1 MLGPPPPS
9 PFDPSPLRVAADL
22 RRRGIEPEDS
32 GYLPVRH
39 GIWIPKGVWTSLSYD
54 HRYAAF
60 VHGTA
65 VSCDPSKPPLFSH
78 ESAAVLWGLPRI
90 EPWPKTCHV
99 TYVGRQV
106 RSSGLIQRHT
116 SERADER
123 RLHGL
128 RVTSPAKTIVDLCA
142 TGSWP
147 TALAAA
153 DHALR
158 HELCTHAELIAEVG
172 NLEAGSPG
180 IVMARLVRDLA
191 DPLSMSPGESL
202 SRAQMFVLNIPRPRL
217 QISHEDGVGLIG
229 VVDFDWSGVVGEFG
243 RCQAV

>member
-1 MLGPPPPS
+1 M
-9 PFDPSPLRVAADL
+9 
-22 RRRGIEPEDS
+22 
-32 GYLPVRH
+32 
-39 GIWIPKGVWTSLSYD
+39 
-54 HRYAAF
+54 
-60 VHGTA
+60 
-65 VSCDPSKPPLFSH
+65 
-78 ESAAVLWGLPRI
+78 
-90 EPWPKTCHV
+90 
-99 TYVGRQV
+99 
-106 RSSGLIQRHT
+106 
-116 SERADER
+116 
-123 RLHGL
+123 
-128 RVTSPAKTIVDLCA
+128 TSPAKTIVDLCA

-229 VVDFDWSGVVGEFG
+229 VVDFDWSGVVGVRGHEKVPTG
-243 RCQAV
+243 GQVAVPAGGHDQSPVVAK